1 MRIEFDRY
9 TIKLIPETEQ
19 DVAFIEDTMGLCGDG
34 DSILLERFDYESE
47 DCGFC
52 LETDIRP
59 RTVNKNTLPPHP
71 SVKKEKKSFIKNLLR
86 NLLIL
91 QILLMDRR
99 IIVHPP
105 KELTN

>member
-1 MRIEFDRY
+1 MKIEFDRY

-34 DSILLERFDYESE
+34 DSILLERFDLEGEEY
-47 DCGFC
+47 GFC

-71 SVKKEKKSFIKNLLR
+71 SVKKVKEELYHDVEVRVTRFIGFYFRKL
-86 NLLIL
+86 
-91 QILLMDRR
+91 
-99 IIVHPP
+99 
-105 KELTN
+105 